1 MSPALDTASEVR
13 RTVPMSP
20 ALDAT
25 TQRLL
30 RDLAPR
36 VLATLV
42 RRYRD
47 FPGCEDAVQE
57 ALLAAAQQW
66 AGAGIPE
73 SPMGWLIHV
82 ATRRLTDAIRSD
94 TARRLREQLVV
105 SLVPA
110 DEQIA
115 LAADETQNE
124 RDDSLDLFFLACHP
138 ALSVASQTAL
148 TLRALGGLTTAEIAR
163 AFHVP
168 EATMAQRL
176 SRAKRTLQN
185 SAVGFTPLSHD
196 ERAQRLPVVLHVLYL
211 VFNEGYAAA
220 SGDAVTRIDLATE
233 AIRLTRLLAE
243 WSDHSEVL
251 GLLALMLL
259 TEARRPA
266 RTGPHGELIP
276 LDAQDR
282 TLWTRPLIEE
292 GTALLERALS
302 QNHPG
307 PYQIQAAIAALHDE
321 APNTDTTDWPQILA
335 LYSLLLQ
342 LDPTPM
348 ARLSHAIALAMVQ
361 GPSAGLAA
369 LDDLAKDPRLANSH
383 RLDAAR
389 GHLLERA
396 GDVAGA
402 IAYYRRAAD
411 RTANEAERNY
421 LLLQAA
427 RVAETG

>member
-1 MSPALDTASEVR
+1 MP
-13 RTVPMSP
+13 P

-30 RDLAPR
+30 RELAPR

-66 AGAGIPE
+66 AEAGIPE
-73 SPMGWLIHV
+73 SPVAWLIQV

-94 TARRLREQLVV
+94 TARRLRERLVV
-105 SLVPA
+105 SLIPA

-115 LAADETQNE
+115 LAADEAASE

-138 ALSVASQTAL
+138 ALSVASQVAL
-148 TLRALGGLTTAEIAR
+148 TLRAVGGLTTAEIAR

-176 SRAKRTLQN
+176 SRAKQTLRN
-185 SAVGFTPLSHD
+185 SAVGFAPFSPG

-211 VFNEGYAAA
+211 VFNEGYAAT

-243 WSDHSEVL
+243 WSDHPEVL

-282 TLWTRPLIEE
+282 TLWTRPLIQE
-292 GTALLERALS
+292 GTHLLESALS
-302 QNHPG
+302 QNRPG

-321 APNTDTTDWPQILA
+321 ATSTETTDWPQILA
-335 LYSLLLQ
+335 LYSALLHLE
-342 LDPTPM
+342 PTPM
-348 ARLSHAIALAMVQ
+348 ARLSHAIALAMVE
-361 GPSAGLAA
+361 GPTAGLAA
-369 LDDLAKDPRLANSH
+369 LDELAKDPRLANSH

-396 GDVAGA
+396 GDVDGA
-402 IAYYRRAAD
+402 VTHYRRAAE
-411 RTANEAERNY
+411 RTASQAERNH
-421 LLLQAA
+421 LLLRAG
-427 RVAETG
+427 RLMEDEAE